1 VALMATATQ
10 YAYKVRD
17 AQGRF
22 TEGKVEAA
30 SEAAVAD
37 KLRAMG
43 YTPLQVRPTNVG
55 MQREIH
61 LGFKKRIKSK
71 DIAVFARQFATMID
85 AGLTLLRALTIMSE
99 QVENPE
105 FRKVLRSVKQDL
117 EAGHSL
123 SASFTKW
130 PRVFPPLMISMTR
143 AGEVGGFL
151 DATMRQI
158 ADNLEAEVKL
168 RSKIKAALTY
178 PTVVFVMAILMCI
191 ALLMFV
197 VPVFQHM
204 FEDLGGELPLPTRIL
219 VMLSS
224 AMKFLVP
231 AFVVALVAFVA
242 WWRRHGRTERVR
254 NVVDPL
260 KLRLPVFGKLFQKL
274 ALARFARN
282 LGVLLAAGVPI
293 LQALDIVSDTT
304 GSIVI
309 GRALNEVKESVRQ
322 GESIAAP
329 LANHEVFPSM
339 VVQMIASG
347 EESGAVDNMLR
358 KIAEFYDAEVEATT
372 EALTALIE
380 PLMIAFLG
388 GLVGSMIVALYM
400 PMFKIY
406 DMIG

>member
-1 VALMATATQ
+1 MSATTQ

-43 YTPLQVRPTNVG
+43 YTPLQVRPANVG
-55 MQREIH
+55 MQREIS
-61 LGFKKRIKSK
+61 LGFKKRIKPK

-85 AGLTLLRALTIMSE
+85 AGLTMLRALTIMAE

-105 FRKVLRSVKQDL
+105 LRTVLRGVKQDI

-123 SASFTKW
+123 SSAFSKW
-130 PRVFPPLMISMTR
+130 PRVFPPLMIGMTK
-143 AGEVGGFL
+143 AGETGGFL
-151 DATMRQI
+151 DVTMRQI
-158 ADNLEAEVKL
+158 ADNMEAEVKL

-178 PTVVFVMAILMCI
+178 PTVVFFMAIIMCV
-191 ALLMFV
+191 ALLIFV

-204 FEDLGGELPLPTRIL
+204 FENLGGELPLPTKIL
-219 VMLSS
+219 VMLSN

-231 AFVVALVAFVA
+231 LFAIATAAFIW
-242 WWRRHGRTERVR
+242 WWRRYGKTEQVR

-260 KLRLPVFGKLFQKL
+260 KLKLPVFGNLFQKL

-282 LGVLLAAGVPI
+282 LGTLLSAGVPI
-293 LQALDIVSDTT
+293 LQAIDIVSDTT
-304 GSIVI
+304 GSVVI
-309 GRALNEVKESVRQ
+309 GRALHEVQDSVRQ

-329 LANHEVFPSM
+329 LAHHAVFPPM

-388 GLVGSMIVALYM
+388 ALVGSMIVALYM